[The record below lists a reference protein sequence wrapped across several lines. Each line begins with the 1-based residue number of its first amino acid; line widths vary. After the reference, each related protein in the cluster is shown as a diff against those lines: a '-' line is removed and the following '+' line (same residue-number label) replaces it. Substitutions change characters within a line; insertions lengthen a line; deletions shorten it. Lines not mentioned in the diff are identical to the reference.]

1 MAVSLLYRKL
11 RRISYKAKSVPWES
25 HCAENKKQPVLIG
38 CDETAIYE
46 KEESPVP
53 GKATG
58 EIMKNPRKTNGFR
71 EFIYILSAIS
81 ISLGVTNLLPFPP
94 LDGGKIVL
102 ILLEAIRRKPLKQ
115 ETEIKIQLAGFAVL
129 MAVSIVV
136 TYHDII
142 RIF

>member
-1 MAVSLLYRKL
+1 MMQ
-11 RRISYKAKSVPWES
+11 
-25 HCAENKKQPVLIG
+25 N
-38 CDETAIYE
+38 
-46 KEESPVP
+46 
-53 GKATG
+53 
-58 EIMKNPRKTNGFR
+58 TNGFR
-71 EFIYILSAIS
+71 EFIYILAAIS

-115 ETEIKIQLAGFAVL
+115 ETEIKIQLAGFAIL

-136 TYHDII
+136 TYHDIV

>member
-1 MAVSLLYRKL
+1 MRKNSQVHPDVGIHLAVSLLYRKL
-11 RRISYKAKSVPWES
+11 RRISYKAKSAPHGS

-71 EFIYILSAIS
+71 DVGSSLICMILI
-81 ISLGVTNLLPFPP
+81 
-94 LDGGKIVL
+94 
-102 ILLEAIRRKPLKQ
+102 
-115 ETEIKIQLAGFAVL
+115 
-129 MAVSIVV
+129 
-136 TYHDII
+136 
-142 RIF
+142 

>member
-1 MAVSLLYRKL
+1 MSSFLLQGWTLFLLYRKL

-71 EFIYILSAIS
+71 DVGSSLICMILI
-81 ISLGVTNLLPFPP
+81 
-94 LDGGKIVL
+94 
-102 ILLEAIRRKPLKQ
+102 
-115 ETEIKIQLAGFAVL
+115 
-129 MAVSIVV
+129 
-136 TYHDII
+136 
-142 RIF
+142 